1 MQSRT
6 FARLAWGALGY
17 NLLVIL
23 FGALV
28 RATGSGAGCGSHW
41 PLCNGV
47 VLPRNASTETLIELT
62 HRVGSGFCLILAIV
76 LVAAARRA
84 FLPGHP
90 SRKGA
95 WAVLALTV
103 VEALVGAGLVLL
115 ELVADNDSVAR
126 AVVLGVHLFNTF
138 LLVAALALTAWW
150 GLTPGRLDA
159 RTPGRL
165 GIWRNEAARGLLL
178 VLLGL
183 LVVGISGAVTAL
195 GDTLFPAGTLA
206 EGLRQD
212 VSPTAH
218 FLVQLRVLHP
228 LLAVSVGLVLVA
240 LSLRLLNRKVSPRT
254 ATVARATG
262 ILVLMQLALGVVNMV
277 LLAPTALQ
285 LLHLLMADLV
295 WVAAVLLTASVAAE
309 SVAESA
315 AVRSDLDPAALLPR

>member
-1 MQSRT
+1 MQSRA

-47 VLPRNASTETLIELT
+47 ILQRDPSTATLIELT
-62 HRVGSGFCLILAIV
+62 HRVTSGLCLILAVV
-76 LVAAARRA
+76 LVVASRRTFRPGHLARR
-84 FLPGHP
+84 
-90 SRKGA
+90 GA
-95 WAVLALTV
+95 WAVLGLTV

-126 AVVLGVHLFNTF
+126 AVVLGVHLLNTF

-150 GLTPGRLDA
+150 ATASTPPRLDTWA
-159 RTPGRL
+159 PRVRPFLAVL
-165 GIWRNEAARGLLL
+165 GGLLL
-178 VLLGL
+178 VG
-183 LVVGISGAVTAL
+183 VTGAVTAL

-218 FLVQLRVLHP
+218 FLVQLRVIHP
-228 LLAVSVGLVLVA
+228 LLAVATGLVLAGMVV
-240 LSLRLLNRKVSPRT
+240 RLLVRGVAPRI
-254 ATVARATG
+254 AAVARIAG
-262 ILVLMQLALGVVNMV
+262 ILVLAQLALGVVNLV

-295 WVAAVLLTASVAAE
+295 WIAAVLLTASVAADAATLG
-309 SVAESA
+309 VAPA
-315 AVRSDLDPAALLPR
+315 GLDAEPALPR

>member
-1 MQSRT
+1 MQSRA
-6 FARLAWGALGY
+6 FARLAWGILGY

-41 PLCNGV
+41 PLCTGV
-47 VLPRNASTETLIELT
+47 VLPRNPGVETVIELT
-62 HRVGSGFCLILAIV
+62 HRVTSGICLILAVV
-76 LVAAARRA
+76 LVLASRRA
-84 FLPGHP
+84 FAPGHP
-90 SRKGA
+90 SRPAA
-95 WAVLALTV
+95 WSVLGLTV

-115 ELVADNDSVAR
+115 GLVADNDSVAR

-138 LLVAALALTAWW
+138 LLVGALALTAWW
-150 GLTPGRLDA
+150 ATAPAPASTRAFVTGPA
-159 RTPGRL
+159 R
-165 GIWRNEAARGLLL
+165 

-183 LVVGISGAVTAL
+183 LVGLLAVGVTGAVTAL

-218 FLVQLRVLHP
+218 FLVQLRVIHP
-228 LLAVSVGLVLVA
+228 LLAVTVGLLLAGIAVRQL
-240 LSLRLLNRKVSPRT
+240 LRHAGPRT
-254 ATVARATG
+254 AHVARAAG
-262 ILVLMQLALGVVNMV
+262 ILVLGQLFLGVVNLL

-295 WVAAVLLTASVAAE
+295 WIAAVLLTASVAADALPVE
-309 SVAESA
+309 VLRPDLGA
-315 AVRSDLDPAALLPR
+315 APAVPH